1 MGFIEEIRLSL
12 ETNGSGVG
20 SATSNTLQ
28 NVAIKAVSV
37 VYDSAPG
44 GCSLAVTKTSPS
56 ETPIT
61 ISGNTDAVYYTQA
74 TAVDNT
80 GSALAGTGTDYVI
93 ANGAIT
99 VTATT
104 GGASKTHIIKVYV
117 ERLN

>member
-12 ETNGSGVG
+12 ETNGSGAG
-20 SATSNTLQ
+20 SVTSNTLQ

-61 ISGNTDAVYYTQA
+61 ISGNTDFAYYPQA
-74 TAVDNT
+74 TTVDNT
-80 GSALAGTGTDYVI
+80 GSPLATSTDYVI
-93 ANGAIT
+93 ANGTIT

-104 GGASKTHIIKVYV
+104 GGASKTHIIKVYL